1 MTFEHEH
8 INPNRFADSA
18 GVPWEGR
25 ELHENSFA
33 GDDGSADA
41 ALIDAIAKFQKGE
54 AKNEDVVAAFSK
66 ARLLIPLLADLGE
79 SEIGEH
85 GHKVDKS
92 AELSIVTVGTPDDQ
106 NGLPVF
112 SSVAAMQLWN
122 PTARPVPSDAIRV
135 AIAAASEGNTRIIL
149 DAEGPTEFA
158 IRRPAIA
165 AIAQEEVW
173 IHPARDSRVRD
184 EFARVLAGVAEFLGF
199 ELEDCD
205 PDSRLHSAELLL
217 VLKLAENLSGERVQ
231 ELMQELAKRLADSSV
246 IAEHVDSLRVKL
258 AS

>member
-1 MTFEHEH
+1 MNFEHEH
-8 INPNRFADSA
+8 INPNRFTDSA

-25 ELHENSFA
+25 ELHENNFA

-41 ALIDAIAKFQKGE
+41 ELIEAITKFQKGE
-54 AKNEDVVAAFSK
+54 AKNEEVVAAFVK

-85 GHKVDKS
+85 GQKVDKS
-92 AELSIVTVGTPDDQ
+92 AELSIVTVATPDDQ

-135 AIAAASEGNTRIIL
+135 AIAAATEGNTRIVL

-165 AIAQEEVW
+165 AIAQEEKWV
-173 IHPARDSRVRD
+173 HPARDKRVRD
-184 EFARVLAGVAEFLGF
+184 EFSRVLKGVSEFLGF
-199 ELEDCD
+199 DLEDCD
-205 PDSRLHSAELLL
+205 PTSRLHSAELQL
-217 VLKLAENLSGERVQ
+217 VLKLVEGLTGEKIQ
-231 ELMQELAKRLADSSV
+231 ELMQELAKQLADSSV

-258 AS
+258 A

>member
-1 MTFEHEH
+1 MKSHDH
-8 INPNRFADSA
+8 KHVNKNPLADSA
-18 GVPWEGR
+18 GVPWDGR
-25 ELHENSFA
+25 AFNENPFA
-33 GDDGSADA
+33 DDDGSARPELVSAILEFHETGDA
-41 ALIDAIAKFQKGE
+41 SKVFFE
-54 AKNEDVVAAFSK
+54 FSK
-66 ARLLIPLLADLGE
+66 SRLLIPLLADLGE

-92 AELSIVTVGTPDDQ
+92 AELSIVTVGTPDEQ

-122 PTARPVPSDAIRV
+122 PTARPVPSDAVRV
-135 AIAAASEGNTRIIL
+135 AIAAATEGNTRIIL

-165 AIAQEEVW
+165 AIAQEEKW
-173 IHPARDSRVRD
+173 IHPVRYKRVRE
-184 EFARVLAGVAEFLGF
+184 EFERVLDGISEFLGF
-199 ELEDCD
+199 DLEDCD
-205 PDSRLHSAELLL
+205 PTSRLHSAELLL
-217 VLKLAENLSGERVQ
+217 VLKLTEGLTGEKIQ

-258 AS
+258 A

>member
-8 INPNRFADSA
+8 INPNHFTDSA

-25 ELHENSFA
+25 ELHENNFA
-33 GDDGSADA
+33 GDDGSADEN
-41 ALIDAIAKFQKGE
+41 LLEAITKFQRGE
-54 AKNEDVVAAFSK
+54 ATNEAVVDAFSQ

-92 AELSIVTVGTPDDQ
+92 AELSIVTVGTPDEQ

-122 PTARPVPSDAIRV
+122 QTARPVPSDAIRV
-135 AIAAASEGNTRIIL
+135 AIAAATEGNTRIIL

-165 AIAQEEVW
+165 AIAQEEKWV
-173 IHPARDSRVRD
+173 HPARDIRVHD
-184 EFARVLAGVAEFLGF
+184 EFARVLDGVAEFLGF
-199 ELEDCD
+199 DLEDCD
-205 PDSRLHSAELLL
+205 PSSRLHSAELLL
-217 VLKLAENLSGERVQ
+217 VLKLTEGLSGEKIQ
-231 ELMQELAKRLADSSV
+231 ELMQDLAKKLADSSV

-258 AS
+258 A